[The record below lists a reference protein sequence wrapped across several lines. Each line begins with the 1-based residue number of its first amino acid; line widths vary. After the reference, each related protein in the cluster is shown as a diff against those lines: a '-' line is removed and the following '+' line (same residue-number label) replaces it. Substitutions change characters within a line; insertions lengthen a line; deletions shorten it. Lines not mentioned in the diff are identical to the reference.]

1 MLSAAVSFSAAS
13 ASFNGAMPSR
23 MSQSKV
29 ARSSVVEMAKK
40 SVGDMTEADLKGK
53 KVRAARATC
62 PRGTGARV
70 YASSNCYLT
79 RAGAGALRPERAA
92 RRQDHHG

>member
-53 KVRAARATC
+53 KVPRRARHMPARH
-62 PRGTGARV
+62 GSARV
-70 YASSNCYLT
+70 CVF
-79 RAGAGALRPERAA
+79 
-92 RRQDHHG
+92 

>member
-53 KVRAARATC
+53 KVRAARPMPA
-62 PRGTGARV
+62 RHGSARV
-70 YASSNCYLT
+70 CVF
-79 RAGAGALRPERAA
+79 
-92 RRQDHHG
+92 

>member
-29 ARSSVVEMAKK
+29 ARSGAVEMAKK
-40 SVGDMTEADLKGK
+40 SVGDMKEADLKGK
-53 KVRAARATC
+53 RVRVTPTPAARH
-62 PRGTGARV
+62 GTRLHMSV
-70 YASSNCYLT
+70 
-79 RAGAGALRPERAA
+79 
-92 RRQDHHG
+92 

>member
-29 ARSSVVEMAKK
+29 ARSGAVEMAKK
-40 SVGDMTEADLKGK
+40 SVGDMKDADLKGK
-53 KVRAARATC
+53 RVRVRPRQ
-62 PRGTGARV
+62 PRGTGRACICL
-70 YASSNCYLT
+70 SNLPPNAC
-79 RAGAGALRPERAA
+79 RCWCAA
-92 RRQDHHG
+92 T

>member
-1 MLSAAVSFSAAS
+1 
-13 ASFNGAMPSR
+13 MPSR

-53 KVRAARATC
+53 RVRAAPATC
-62 PRGTGARV
+62 PRSTGDACMRL
-70 YASSNCYLT
+70 LT
-79 RAGAGALRPERAA
+79 VI
-92 RRQDHHG
+92 

>member
-29 ARSSVVEMAKK
+29 ARSGAVEMAKK
-40 SVGDMTEADLKGK
+40 SVGDMKEADLKGK
-53 KVRAARATC
+53 RVRARHTPATRHRTR
-62 PRGTGARV
+62 PHV
-70 YASSNCYLT
+70 SNLPPNA

-92 RRQDHHG
+92 RWQDHHG